1 MGDKAEN
8 LLDENKTQIMLDEDK
23 TQSMLDDDSA
33 DNSGGETQSRSA
45 SRSSSPELKVGQ
57 SHVSL
62 ASSSALDSVGGT
74 NNRTW
79 AVLRQRRLQNAHR
92 R

>member
-8 LLDENKTQIMLDEDK
+8 LLDENKTLDEDK